1 MTDEILLESRRDLR
15 ERAFQALMAL
25 EYDGDIVE
33 ACRFAYLHD
42 KDLAED
48 KEVDLPAFLMN
59 LVTGVYQSKDQLDQQ
74 IGQHLKTGWTVERL
88 TLVEKNILRLGI
100 YEMTEFDTPQIV
112 AVNEAVEL
120 AKAFSDEIPTVS
132 TEGILLLDTFSR
144 VETNGQEITGSCYF
158 FSFDLLEQKIHHED
172 SNVFE
177 GLLDGCQFRGIGL
190 DELGSII
197 TNHLQILRNLNI

>member
-25 EYDGDIVE
+25 KYDGDIVE

-74 IGQHLKTGWTVERL
+74 IGQHLKTG
-88 TLVEKNILRLGI
+88 
-100 YEMTEFDTPQIV
+100 
-112 AVNEAVEL
+112 
-120 AKAFSDEIPTVS
+120 
-132 TEGILLLDTFSR
+132 
-144 VETNGQEITGSCYF
+144 
-158 FSFDLLEQKIHHED
+158 
-172 SNVFE
+172 
-177 GLLDGCQFRGIGL
+177 
-190 DELGSII
+190 
-197 TNHLQILRNLNI
+197 

>member
-33 ACRFAYLHD
+33 ACRFAYLH
-42 KDLAED
+42 D

-120 AKAFSDEIPTVS
+120 AKAFSDETSSRFVNGVLS
-132 TEGILLLDTFSR
+132 QFVTE
-144 VETNGQEITGSCYF
+144 E
-158 FSFDLLEQKIHHED
+158 
-172 SNVFE
+172 
-177 GLLDGCQFRGIGL
+177 
-190 DELGSII
+190 
-197 TNHLQILRNLNI
+197 